1 MTSSPSSYHKMYVIS
16 DVHRLVYSSD
26 SRNNWTSYFSKYLEH
41 YSWNIGIIILLLSDL
56 PFGS

>member
-1 MTSSPSSYHKMYVIS
+1 MYVIS